1 MQTADIS
8 TSLHDINT
16 TFGAHALSFTPPFGD
31 FVADTLTAVT
41 SNGIKFFSSSS
52 AADPPPYNLNFPA
65 LWHFSSDAST
75 NDPNNVTVNIGLN
88 HTQIYA
94 AIQVQ
99 LPRDGFSVVT
109 VNPAEFS
116 YFNGTTVLD
125 TPINQVLLQ
134 ELRLLLTAIKAAGIK
149 IVTISNIAASLNQ
162 PRPS

>member
-88 HTQIYA
+88 HTQIY
-94 AIQVQ
+94 
-99 LPRDGFSVVT
+99 
-109 VNPAEFS
+109 
-116 YFNGTTVLD
+116 VLF
-125 TPINQVLLQ
+125 
-134 ELRLLLTAIKAAGIK
+134 K
-149 IVTISNIAASLNQ
+149 SNCLETDFLW
-162 PRPS
+162 